1 MSDMIVVD
9 YGSQYTFLLSRRIR
23 ELGVKCE
30 VQHPNDIKISKNTI
44 GIVLSGGPQSVY
56 SEKAYQLNQK
66 IIDSNL
72 PILAICYGFQLIS
85 KYFNG
90 KVEKHDHGE
99 YGLMEVTLDNTDPV
113 LNDIPE
119 NIVTWMS
126 HGDSVTTLPEGFSQI
141 AKSSSGIIAGAKK
154 DNIYSFQFHPEV
166 HHTQYG
172 LNIIKNFLFKIC
184 KAKENWNL
192 GEYSEE
198 LIQNLKK
205 QIGNRKVIGGV
216 SGGVDSTVAAYILK
230 KAIGD
235 NMIGIFV
242 NHGLLRKNE
251 ENVVPD
257 NLRKLGINLIEV
269 DASEIFLQR
278 LRGITEP
285 EEKRKI
291 IGETFIEVFEKEAKK
306 IDSDY
311 LLQGTIYSDVIES
324 AASSKTS
331 DKIKSHHNVGGLPE
345 RMNLKLI
352 EPLRE
357 LFKDEVREL
366 GMKMGIPREYIN
378 RQPFPGP
385 GLAIRIIGTIDER
398 KVNIL
403 KEVDFIYRQT
413 LKEFNIYKDI
423 WQSFAVLL
431 PVKSVGVKGDMRS
444 YGYVAALRAVNSA
457 EGMTASWYEIPYNVL
472 REASSR
478 ITGKISEIGRVVY
491 DITDKPPSTIEW
503 E

>member
-1 MSDMIVVD
+1 MADIIVID

-30 VQHPNDIKISKNTI
+30 VQHPDNVKISEDTI

-56 SEKAYQLNQK
+56 GEDAYSLNK
-66 IIDSNL
+66 EIIDSKL
-72 PILAICYGFQLIS
+72 PVLGVCYGFQLIA
-85 KYFNG
+85 KNFDG
-90 KVEKHDHGE
+90 KVEKHDRGE
-99 YGLMEVTLDNTDPV
+99 YGLTEVLLNNTDVV
-113 LNDIPE
+113 LEGLPD
-119 NIVTWMS
+119 NIISWMS
-126 HGDSVTTLPEGFSQI
+126 HGDSVTKLPEGFTQI
-141 AKSSSGIIAGAKK
+141 AESKSGIISGMKK
-154 DNIYSFQFHPEV
+154 DSIYAFQFHPEV
-166 HHTQYG
+166 HHTQHG
-172 LNIIKNFLFKIC
+172 LNIIKNFLYKIC
-184 KAKENWNL
+184 KAEQTWNL
-192 GEYSEE
+192 KEYSEE
-198 LIQNLKK
+198 LIEGIKAK
-205 QIGNRKVIGGV
+205 VGNKKVIGGV
-216 SGGVDSTVAAYILK
+216 SGGVDSTVAAYILQ

-257 NLRKLGINLIEV
+257 NLRRLGIKVIEV
-269 DASEIFLQR
+269 DASELFLER
-278 LRGITEP
+278 LKGVSEP

-291 IGETFIEVFEKEAKK
+291 IGETFIEVFENEANK
-306 IDSDY
+306 IDSDF

-366 GMKMGIPREYIN
+366 GLKMGIPEEYIN

-385 GLAIRIIGTIDER
+385 GLAIRIIGDITRER
-398 KVNIL
+398 VSLL
-403 KEVDFIYRQT
+403 KEIDFVYRNT
-413 LKEFNIYKDI
+413 LKEFGVYKDI

-444 YGYVAALRAVNSA
+444 YGYVAALRAVHSA
-457 EGMTASWYEIPYNVL
+457 EGMTASWYEIPYKII

-478 ITGKISEIGRVVY
+478 ITGEISEISRVVY
-491 DITDKPPSTIEW
+491 DVSDKPPSTIEW